1 MAAGLGLVSD
11 NIYWIKISLPGR
23 LGIAARPRGNDWL
36 DDEIR
41 TWYNSGVEIVVS
53 ALTLVEET
61 ELGLG
66 YERQACHNNGLDY
79 ISLPIPDRQTPPSTP
94 IFLNTLDRL
103 AQHLRDGKRIVIHCR
118 MGIGRASL
126 LAATI
131 LSLCGVAVDDAFATI
146 EQARGCP
153 VPDTPAQIEW
163 VRKFAAM
170 RRWIN

>member
-1 MAAGLGLVSD
+1 MSG

-36 DDEIR
+36 EDEIR
-41 TWYNSGVEIVVS
+41 AWYNSGVEIIVS
-53 ALTLVEET
+53 ALTPVEEM

-66 YERQACHNNGLDY
+66 DERQLCHNNGIEF
-79 ISLPIPDRQTPPSTP
+79 ISLPIPDRHTPSSTP

-118 MGIGRASL
+118 MGVGRASL

-131 LSLCGVAVDDAFATI
+131 LTLCGVAVDDAFATI
-146 EQARGCP
+146 EQTRGCP
-153 VPDTPAQIEW
+153 VPDTPAQREW
-163 VRKFAAM
+163 VRNFAIK
-170 RRWIN
+170 R